1 MLCFFLNSFGQAK
14 EVEILSEGASLSAY
28 FYQAPGDTHKPTIIW
43 MHGIPGKKE
52 IGKLEIAI
60 ELNKRGFNA
69 IAFNYRGLWNK
80 QGTFTTGN
88 AEIDF
93 TNVINFLYNADNA
106 LEYAIDTN
114 RIIVAGHSYGSN
126 IAILSGVHDVR
137 VKEIMCLALADFSYV
152 YRGILNPNDD
162 NIEMRAWAQ
171 RVSDR
176 LWGANNLIQDYA
188 SFNSDLLINNYKYDF
203 VAQSEKLLD
212 NRILIIVGSND
223 LTTPIEDHFF
233 PIYRKLRKSDHPDLN
248 VLITESN
255 HDFTDTPKSEIAE
268 MISDW
273 IKNKN

>member
-1 MLCFFLNSFGQAK
+1 
-14 EVEILSEGASLSAY
+14 
-28 FYQAPGDTHKPTIIW
+28 
-43 MHGIPGKKE
+43 
-52 IGKLEIAI
+52 
-60 ELNKRGFNA
+60 
-69 IAFNYRGLWNK
+69 
-80 QGTFTTGN
+80 
-88 AEIDF
+88 
-93 TNVINFLYNADNA
+93 
-106 LEYAIDTN
+106 
-114 RIIVAGHSYGSN
+114 
-126 IAILSGVHDVR
+126 
-137 VKEIMCLALADFSYV
+137 MCLALADFSYV